1 MRAEALKEAATP
13 ESALREP
20 STIPSVISDAME
32 DSARFAKRAVRRG
45 RYAAEDAIEEAEHLV
60 KQRPF
65 QIIGLALAAGILIG
79 GFLAWLGVRR
89 R

>member
-1 MRAEALKEAATP
+1 MRAAVKGPTTP
-13 ESALREP
+13 ESTFRGP
-20 STIPSVISDAME
+20 SMIPSVVSNAME
-32 DSARFAKRAVRRG
+32 DGASFAKRAVRRG